1 MRRYGGVMQ
10 VVSLQQELQD
20 CLEKTKTGPPVLVP
34 TMGALHAGHEAL
46 IRQATAHP
54 GPTVVSLFV
63 NPTQFAENEDFDEY
77 PRPREQDL
85 EIAKAAGADVAF
97 CPACE
102 EIYPEGQRAAN
113 ATAERISLP
122 DLATSPGLED
132 LIRPHFFSGVCLVVG
147 RLLDLV
153 QPGICIFGEKD
164 YQQLLVIRSMVNEK
178 RSRFGGIVIEAS
190 PTVRDSNGLALS
202 SRNRH
207 LSEQEK
213 AVALGIPRALTAARA
228 CQTIDEAQVTM
239 RSILA
244 EHELDVDYAAIR
256 HAEQLSP
263 PNQDGIPLRALV
275 AARVGGIRLI
285 DNCAISFEQTKT
297 IRPDEALEDPTDS
310 DAAATD

>member
-1 MRRYGGVMQ
+1 
-10 VVSLQQELQD
+10 
-20 CLEKTKTGPPVLVP
+20 
-34 TMGALHAGHEAL
+34 MGALHAGHEAL

-164 YQQLLVIRSMVNEK
+164 TKFAFGQLLALATQS
-178 RSRFGGIVIEAS
+178 SRVAILGFGG
-190 PTVRDSNGLALS
+190 G
-202 SRNRH
+202 
-207 LSEQEK
+207 
-213 AVALGIPRALTAARA
+213 GG
-228 CQTIDEAQVTM
+228 
-239 RSILA
+239 
-244 EHELDVDYAAIR
+244 
-256 HAEQLSP
+256 
-263 PNQDGIPLRALV
+263 QDGP
-275 AARVGGIRLI
+275 G
-285 DNCAISFEQTKT
+285 QM
-297 IRPDEALEDPTDS
+297 
-310 DAAATD
+310 